1 MASWLKHSLEASALP
16 YHWLQSKAPYPHGL
30 AWLELETPIEILFSS
45 PQGLYHLLPSMSDVY
60 SND

>member
-45 PQGLYHLLPSMSDVY
+45 P
-60 SND
+60 